1 MKKWNLLYAFL
12 FFLPILDVL
21 SSITT
26 RFYPNIMSLGMIVKG
41 IAILIS
47 MFYLIF
53 INKSKYKKLTN
64 YYLLSIFIFIIL
76 YFILKIDLLNYE
88 YFLNEC
94 TYLFKFLYFPIM
106 FITLLNLFSEYELK
120 KELINDIMI
129 ANLLMYLGLI
139 IIPSIFNIGFNS
151 YVGGNLGSIGFF
163 YSANEI
169 STILLL
175 LFPFTYLFLNKN
187 NVIYLIVSILSLI
200 CLNMVGTKVSLFGTI
215 ILSFLAFSSILFK
228 KQKINDKSVV
238 LSLGILVISFSF
250 LFNGYA
256 MHNLKGNINDKFDNK
271 IEENTETIFD
281 TLIEEVEIE
290 EQEKIEEKNEFK
302 ETFDKIML
310 IVFSERN
317 IYLKN
322 TNYLYKKNFDIK
334 TLLTGIG
341 FSNTERIR
349 DYHIEKTIE
358 IDILDIFYHFGILSI
373 LIFILPFILIIYNLF
388 KNKRFNIEIFYL
400 LMVIGLTL
408 GISSFAGHVYM
419 APAVSIYVVLYMMM
433 LCNEI
438 NIFKKNEI
446 NNKKITFLNL
456 HLGYGGVENATIN
469 TANMLA
475 SKYEVEIISL
485 YKKDSIPY
493 NVDKNIEI
501 KYLMNT
507 CSNREE
513 FKESLKDKN
522 IIKIFKEGFKAIYIL
537 INKKLLI
544 RNEILKSDAKVIIST
559 RYEFSKLLNKYGKD
573 NVIKIHEEHTYNV
586 NNKYMSKL
594 NHLDNID
601 YIRVVSRELYKNYKK
616 NITKQIIYI
625 PLALNNYPEEELNY
639 IKNKNIIAV
648 GRLEK
653 EKGFIDLIEVLNKI
667 VKKDKNVYLNIFG
680 DGSEKEKIIEL
691 VNKYN
696 LNNNVCLHGFKEQKE
711 IFEYLKNSSLYVMTS
726 LEESFGLVLIEAMS
740 YGVPCIAFD
749 SAKGAKDVINGT
761 NGFFIKNRNINKM
774 GNMIVEYL
782 NYNKKIQ
789 KEYRTNARITAEKYT
804 KENVSKE
811 WINFINNILEK

>member
-1 MKKWNLLYAFL
+1 MKKWNLLYTFL

-26 RFYPNIMSLGMIVKG
+26 RFYPNIISLGIIIKG
-41 IAILIS
+41 VAILIS
-47 MFYLIF
+47 IIYLLF
-53 INKSKYKKLTN
+53 VNKSKYKKLTS
-64 YYLLSIFIFIIL
+64 YYLLTIFIFIL
-76 YFILKIDLLNYE
+76 VYFITKIDLLNYG
-88 YFLNEC
+88 YFVSEC
-94 TYLFKFLYFPIM
+94 KYLFKYIYFPVM
-106 FITLLNLFSEYELK
+106 FVTLLNVFSEYGLQ
-120 KELINDIMI
+120 KELINDIFI

-139 IIPSIFNIGFNS
+139 IIPSIFNIGFDS
-151 YVGGNLGSIGFF
+151 YIGGNLGSVGFF

-169 STILLL
+169 SAILLL

-187 NVIYLIVSILSLI
+187 STMYLIVSILSLI

-215 ILSFLAFSSILFK
+215 ILSFLAFSCILFK
-228 KQKINDKSVV
+228 EKKLNNKNVI
-238 LSLGILVISFSF
+238 LSLCILIISISF

-271 IEENTETIFD
+271 QSETIYD
-281 TLIEEVEIE
+281 TLIEEVELE
-290 EQEKIEEKNEFK
+290 EQEKIEEPNKFK
-302 ETFDKIML
+302 ETFDKMML

-322 TNYLYKKNFDIK
+322 TNYLYKKDFNIN
-334 TLLTGIG
+334 TLLAGIG

-358 IDILDIFYHFGILSI
+358 IDILDMFYHLGLLAV
-373 LIFILPFILIIYNLF
+373 LIFILPFILIMYKLF
-388 KNKRFNIEIFYL
+388 KNKLFNIEIFYL

-433 LCNEI
+433 LSNEI
-438 NIFKKNEI
+438 NMFKKSEI

-475 SKYEVEIISL
+475 SKYDVEIISL
-485 YKKDSIPY
+485 YKKESIPY
-493 NVDKNIEI
+493 NVDKNIKI

-513 FKESLKDKN
+513 FKKSLKDKN

-537 INKKLLI
+537 FNKKLLI
-544 RNEILKSDAKVIIST
+544 RNEILNSDAKIIIST
-559 RYEFSKLLNKYGKD
+559 RFEFSKLLDTYGRI
-573 NVIKIHEEHTYNV
+573 NTIKIHEEHTYNV
-586 NNKYMSKL
+586 NNKYMNKI
-594 NHLDNID
+594 NNLDNID
-601 YIRVVSRELYKNYKK
+601 YIRVVSKELYKNYKK
-616 NITKQIIYI
+616 NINKQIIYI
-625 PLALNNYPEEELNY
+625 PLALNNYPKEEELNY
-639 IKNKNIIAV
+639 TKNKNIIAV

-653 EKGFIDLIEVLNKI
+653 EKGFIDLIEVLNI
-667 VKKDKNVYLNIFG
+667 VVKKDKNVYLNIFG
-680 DGSEKEKIIEL
+680 DGSEKEKIVEL
-691 VNKYN
+691 INKYN

-726 LEESFGLVLIEAMS
+726 REESFGLVLIEAMS

-749 SAKGAKDVINGT
+749 SAKGAKDVINGK
-761 NGFFIKNRNINKM
+761 NGFFVKNRNINKM
-774 GNMIVEYL
+774 ANMIVEYL
-782 NYNKKIQ
+782 NYNKKVQ
-789 KEYRTNARITAEKYT
+789 KEYRTNARITTEKYT
-804 KENVSKE
+804 KEDVSKE
-811 WINFINNILEK
+811 WINFIDNILEK